1 MVFKILAFG
10 GGGSRGI
17 LHAGAIKYFEE
28 SGLLANVT
36 NVYGCSIGS
45 VYATAIALG
54 LNSEQI
60 IKMSYKFTSFSEIF
74 LEKLSLERLA
84 RNLERKG
91 LSEMDMLGE
100 FVVKIFMEDSG
111 IDLRT
116 MKIKDTKLSLHICSS
131 NVTKKCLTVFE
142 GDVPIIDAIKASC
155 CLPMI
160 FCPQNINGN
169 MYIDGG
175 YLTNMMLDYI
185 PQELKES
192 TLELSIRFENIVMTP
207 KAIKQM
213 SHLTFLYGLYK
224 VSCLYE
230 MKKEKHKNDIQ
241 LYCKLSSGIS
251 DVSNE
256 KCTEMIESGY
266 ESAKSFFTQGSN

>member
-17 LHAGAIKYFEE
+17 LHTGAIKYFEE

-36 NVYGCSIGS
+36 DVYGCSIGS

-54 LNSEQI
+54 LTSEQI

-74 LEKLSLERLA
+74 FGKLSLERLG
-84 RNLERKG
+84 RNFEKKG
-91 LSEMDMLGE
+91 LFEMDMLGE
-100 FVVKIFMEDSG
+100 FLVKIFMEDSG

-155 CLPMI
+155 CLPLI

-175 YLTNMMLDYI
+175 YLSNMMLDYI

-230 MKKEKHKNDIQ
+230 MKNKKHKNDIQ

-266 ESAKSFFTQGSN
+266 ESAKSFFTQGSS